1 MAWDRLDRLNRLL
14 GTGPPASA
22 YLFPEMVASFSR
34 AAARAS
40 DEIFVF
46 QYWPES
52 VEAAY
57 TVNYAQK
64 SVPGGSHDLQQW
76 TGGAGRDITFP
87 VVFTAEVSADTR
99 SSLAARLDTSNLLP
113 SARYTVDVRG
123 AVSYI
128 NSLLLGSYGKEGQA
142 GGGLN
147 NLASPPKKLW
157 LVLEGTGLGGNKDE
171 VLVILR
177 SASVTYEAWFPN
189 GKPRIVAMSLTFA
202 EIVQRS
208 TEAQGKSSIQFIG
221 REVFER
227 DGGFYK
233 YRGTVDR
240 AMG

>member
-1 MAWDRLDRLNRLL
+1 MAWDRLEQLNRLL

-22 YLFPEMVASFSR
+22 YIFPEMPGTFSR
-34 AAARAS
+34 TTARSS

-76 TGGAGRDITFP
+76 TGGSGRDITFP
-87 VVFTAEVSADTR
+87 VVFTAEVSADVR
-99 SSLAARLDTSNLLP
+99 GLLGVSPPVELLP
-113 SARYTVDVRG
+113 SVRYTVDVRG
-123 AVSYI
+123 AVSYLQ
-128 NSLLLGSYGKEGQA
+128 SLMLGSYGKERQA

-147 NLASPPKKLW
+147 NLARPPKKIW

-177 SASVTYEAWFPN
+177 SAPVTYEAWFPN
-189 GKPRIVAMSLTFA
+189 GKPRIVAMSLTFT

-208 TEAQGKSSIQFIG
+208 TATQGKSSIQFIG

-227 DGGFYK
+227 DGEFYN

-240 AMG
+240 ALG